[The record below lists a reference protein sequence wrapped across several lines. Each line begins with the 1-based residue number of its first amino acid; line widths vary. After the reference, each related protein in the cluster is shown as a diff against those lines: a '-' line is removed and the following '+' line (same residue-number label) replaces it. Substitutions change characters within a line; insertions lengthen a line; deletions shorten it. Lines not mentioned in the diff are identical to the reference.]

1 MNFNLVVRYNS
12 ILLLIVIPRSLC
24 LTLFFLLSL
33 PPSMHLI
40 QVDSVQRWMEDLK
53 LMTDCECMCILQSKP
68 ISAEKDEQNELI
80 LSSQYSTSDNLQLLL
95 KRAWIIST
103 ELTRIAQK
111 LEKNRWQ
118 RVHSMT
124 VRVNC
129 HVRSMINEY
138 NAFTR
143 SSSEEMNQV
152 RMLHLMS
159 ILFCFFCKFI

>member
-1 MNFNLVVRYNS
+1 MMLLVV
-12 ILLLIVIPRSLC
+12 ILRIFCFTSFLICFTSP
-24 LTLFFLLSL
+24 SL
-33 PPSMHLI
+33 PSSMHLI

-68 ISAEKDEQNELI
+68 ISIEKDEQNELI
-80 LSSQYSTSDNLQLLL
+80 LSSQHSTCDNLQLLL

-129 HVRSMINEY
+129 HVRSMVNEY

-143 SSSEEMNQV
+143 SSSEEMHQV
-152 RMLHLMS
+152 RRCLDGMFLL
-159 ILFCFFCKFI
+159 LFEFLFYCSN